1 MVIEFSMP
9 IRKVN
14 IIIFALPC
22 VLLLFLSSWFGHNSL
37 IDTTQGLPLF
47 SVNKA
52 LAQETTW
59 SNYTTDDSN
68 LSMLYPTDWKIV

>member
-1 MVIEFSMP
+1 MVIEFSMS

-59 SNYTTDDSN
+59 SNYTTDDST
-68 LSMLYPTDWKIV
+68 LSIAIPHRLEDC